1 MRSRSRALLVVLL
14 LVAAACADD
23 AEGGDDAARAE
34 PLDVSVQDADHCDPL
49 DPTHCLL
56 PFPSDTFTVDDA
68 DTDTGRRLA
77 LDRAAMPANVDGVRA
92 DPEGWN
98 RNDGF
103 SPGQPITVRVPGI
116 DVTGLADAG
125 NIGPSLDDD
134 ADVVLLD
141 ADTGERHPYW
151 VELDDRAPSP
161 EEQVLYIRPA
171 VNYPE
176 GHRMVVAIRNQ
187 SAPPPEVFVGYRDGR
202 DMGDPVLEG
211 RRERFD
217 RVFDDLEAAG
227 VERDES
233 LWLAWDFTVASER
246 NLTERILHMR
256 DDAFDALDSDAP
268 AFTVT
273 EVEEDEDRRT
283 VRGTFEVPLYL
294 DGGGQPGSRMAFG
307 DGDVP
312 ARTGTFTAPFRCTVP
327 TAWSGGP
334 LRPVVYGHGLLGSE
348 DEVGARNIRL
358 MTNEH
363 GYLYC
368 ATRWIGMSEE
378 DVGNAVNILNDL
390 SGFPTLA
397 DRSQQGILN
406 TLFLG
411 RLLIHEAGLSSD
423 PAIGAE
429 VDRSDL
435 FYDGNSQGGIMGAA
449 ATAVAI
455 DWTRAVLGVPG
466 MNYSTLLQRSVD
478 WDTYEAILV
487 PAYPDYLDRVLAI
500 SLIQILWD
508 RGEGNGY
515 AHHLTNDP
523 LPGTP
528 EHQVLLH
535 VAFGD
540 HQVSQHAAEVEART
554 IGARI
559 RCPALA
565 DGRAP
570 DADPHWG
577 LECAEDGFDGSVL
590 VYWDSGAPP
599 PPLVN
604 QAPREGQDPHE
615 DPRMAPAAREQKA
628 AWMSSGGTFVDTCG
642 DEPCTA
648 EPVG

>member
-1 MRSRSRALLVVLL
+1 MRPPVRALLAVLL
-14 LVAAACADD
+14 LAPSACSDDGPEPIETSVA
-23 AEGGDDAARAE
+23 
-34 PLDVSVQDADHCDPL
+34 DVDRCDPL
-49 DPTHCLL
+49 DQTHCLL
-56 PFPSDTFTVDDA
+56 PFPSDTFTVDDGT
-68 DTDTGRRLA
+68 TDTKRRVA
-77 LDRAAMPANVDGVRA
+77 LDEASMPANADGAHVDPA
-92 DPEGWN
+92 EWN

-103 SPGQPITVRVPGI
+103 SPGQPIVVRVPGI
-116 DVTGLADAG
+116 DPGALADAG
-125 NIGPSLDDD
+125 DIGPSLDDD
-134 ADVVLLD
+134 APVVLLD
-141 ADTGERHPYW
+141 ATTGERHPYW
-151 VELDDRAPSP
+151 AELDARAPT
-161 EEQVLYIRPA
+161 EDETVLYVRPA

-176 GHRMVVAIRNQ
+176 GHRMVVGIRGVDAEP
-187 SAPPPEVFVGYRDGR
+187 SPVFVGYRDGR
-202 DMGDPVLEG
+202 PFAQEALEAA
-211 RRERFD
+211 RERYE

-227 VERDES
+227 VERSS

-246 NLTERILHMR
+246 NLSERVLAMR
-256 DDAFDALDSDAP
+256 DDALDGLRP
-268 AFTVT
+268 AFTVAS
-273 EVEEDEDRRT
+273 VEDAEGIRT
-283 VRGTFEVPLYL
+283 VRGTFDVPLYL
-294 DGGGQPGSRMAFG
+294 TGTGEPGSRMTRG
-307 DGDVP
+307 DDGLP
-312 ARTGTFTAPFRCTVP
+312 ERNGTYAAPFRCTLP
-327 TAWSGGP
+327 AEGDGP

-358 MTNEH
+358 MVQEH
-363 GYLYC
+363 GYAYC

-378 DVGNAVNILNDL
+378 DVPNAVSILQDL
-390 SGFPTLA
+390 SRFPTLA
-397 DRSQQGILN
+397 DRTQQGIVN
-406 TLFLG
+406 AVVLG
-411 RLLIHEAGLSSD
+411 RLLIADGGITSD
-423 PAIGAE
+423 PAFGGR
-429 VDRSDL
+429 VDRSEV

-449 ATAVAI
+449 ATAVSV

-487 PAYPDYLDRVLAI
+487 PAYPSYLDRVLAI
-500 SLIQILWD
+500 GLIQMLWD

-515 AHHLTNDP
+515 AHHLTDDP

-554 IGARI
+554 GRMRL

-570 DADPHWG
+570 DDDPHWG
-577 LECAEDGFDGSVL
+577 LECAEDGFEGSVL

-615 DPRMAPAAREQKA
+615 DPRMSPEARRQKA
-628 AWMSSGGTFVDTCG
+628 AFLSPGGRFVDVCG
-642 DEPCTA
+642 EAPCTA